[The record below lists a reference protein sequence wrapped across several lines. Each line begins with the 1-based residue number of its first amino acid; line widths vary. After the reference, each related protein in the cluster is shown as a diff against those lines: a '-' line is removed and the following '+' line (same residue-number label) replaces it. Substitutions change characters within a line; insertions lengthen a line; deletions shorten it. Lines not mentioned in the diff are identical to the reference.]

1 MRAASAGLSSI
12 RRRHRAADFSI
23 EKKGEKAF
31 SSVAVSNGDRLVSE
45 QPSSLGRSPSIS
57 WRESQGG
64 QGERATGIR
73 SARES
78 KKRFFFHQGGREKS
92 SELIFSSRASDG
104 HEASLSLSVPPR
116 FSGFQP
122 LFSPFR
128 ADEDRKRGDARCATR
143 RPERYVERPA
153 TPRRLRQ
160 RGTKKET
167 KTKVR

>member
-12 RRRHRAADFSI
+12 RRRYRAADFSI

-104 HEASLSLSVPPR
+104 HEASLSLSLSPPD
-116 FSGFQP
+116 SQAS
-122 LFSPFR
+122 SPFSHLS
-128 ADEDRKRGDARCATR
+128 APMKTERGEMRGARQGVQRGMWSA
-143 RPERYVERPA
+143 
-153 TPRRLRQ
+153 RQ
-160 RGTKKET
+160 RHAASAREARRNKRKQN
-167 KTKVR
+167 